1 MGSHHTHLAMGA
13 LTGVAVASSFHLSP
27 IATAVFATSSAGAAL
42 LPDADT
48 PTSAVSNAGGF
59 VLAAPLWA
67 FRKSMVRHRGISHTW
82 LACFGFAVA
91 VYELGHLFTTSHG
104 WLPPAW
110 PIRIVVPVLL
120 SMLATRSLFGSGEKF
135 HPILS
140 KGHRRLLIGIV
151 GIIIGYLGSAIG
163 SSPHFAFG
171 LSLAVLLGYF
181 SHLLIDALMGGI
193 PLFWPLSGS
202 LEHRVTLA
210 HIKTEGL
217 VDRSLGWVLLF
228 GAIVVLVLK

>member
-1 MGSHHTHLAMGA
+1 
-13 LTGVAVASSFHLSP
+13 
-27 IATAVFATSSAGAAL
+27 
-42 LPDADT
+42 
-48 PTSAVSNAGGF
+48 
-59 VLAAPLWA
+59 
-67 FRKSMVRHRGISHTW
+67 
-82 LACFGFAVA
+82 
-91 VYELGHLFTTSHG
+91 
-104 WLPPAW
+104 
-110 PIRIVVPVLL
+110 
-120 SMLATRSLFGSGEKF
+120 LATRSLLTFGSGEKF